1 MMGDM
6 HQVDGIIN
14 VKSVDSRPFPFG
26 NIPKV
31 TAIILDYN
39 KAQRVVENVR
49 GLLSQK
55 TKFEIEIIVADNSC
69 NPRNAATLAP
79 LAQVNGVTLF
89 INSENLGYVKG
100 CNAAAAHARG
110 SYILIVNP
118 DILWPDPKAV
128 QTLVDYLENNPSVGI
143 VGPKQVDELTGTVA
157 LTARAFPRL
166 LVQILRR
173 SPLRALPGLRK
184 LVAYDEMS
192 HLDTDRT
199 QPVDWLQSSC
209 FLLHRDLWG
218 SLGGFDER
226 YVMFLADPEICW
238 QSWSRGLKVVY
249 HAGAKVAA
257 DGIRC
262 SSGGLAEIFSKPILR
277 QHLRDSMKYRWR
289 HAWRQN
295 PRGRAV

>member
-1 MMGDM
+1 MLGDM
-6 HQVDGIIN
+6 HQVDGL
-14 VKSVDSRPFPFG
+14 VKVEAADTRPSSSHDMPT
-26 NIPKV
+26 V

-39 KAQRVVENVR
+39 KAKRVVENVH
-49 GLLSQK
+49 GLLNQE
-55 TKFEIEIIVADNSC
+55 TKFKIEIIVADNSC
-69 NPRNAATLAP
+69 NPKNADTLEQISRLP
-79 LAQVNGVTLF
+79 GVKLF
-89 INSENLGYVKG
+89 INSENLGYVRG
-100 CNAAAAHARG
+100 CNAAAKHARG

-118 DILWPDPKAV
+118 DILWPDVHAV

-143 VGPKQVDELTGTVA
+143 VGPKQVDELTGTIA

-166 LVQILRR
+166 LIQILRR
-173 SPLRALPGLRK
+173 SPLRVLPGLRK
-184 LVAYDEMS
+184 LVDHDEMT

-199 QPVDWLQSSC
+199 QAVDWLQSSC
-209 FLLHRDLWG
+209 FLLHRDLWE

-262 SSGGLAEIFSKPILR
+262 SSGGLTQIFSKPILR
-277 QHLRDSMKYRWR
+277 QHLRDSIKYRWR

-295 PRGRAV
+295 PRSRTI